1 MQVIFSFTSHDLQ
14 LSSWSWIFSYLKFNL
29 STIVSKP
36 FVHSTVIPQFQHSA
50 LDSKPLETVL
60 VLYMAC
66 PLCCVF
72 RPALGCAQHL
82 TQNEYSPHIPT
93 KSSSSPTTRAFD
105 PYVTQFILF
114 YFIYWARIKM
124 NICDRW
130 FAKKSKI
137 NTMLKNIRFT

>member
-105 PYVTQFILF
+105 PYVTQFSTNDFCGSFFVEQILPF
-114 YFIYWARIKM
+114 KFCCLHFNQNY
-124 NICDRW
+124 N
-130 FAKKSKI
+130 
-137 NTMLKNIRFT
+137 